1 MLPGVRFALV
11 YTCSLC
17 ISCLWGFS
25 FSVWLLDRH
34 AGLTPGGG
42 LLGFSLVG
50 SFPHCG
56 AFCSS
61 MCIVDAGVRFFLW
74 VVYAS
79 LGLLALQ
86 GLGVMPVFF
95 FLRPLLFRFPS
106 RFRVF
111 AVPVGEVPVGGCFP
125 PVALSLLVSVSW
137 VSMALGVLDLLILV
151 FKFLEFWSFVPYT
164 ALLLLSLGPSLSVVG
179 ASLRPR
185 LPGGALC
192 ALPGVCCFVGLF
204 LFGSSGS
211 RSPLWLGVRLIRVRF
226 SPGIPLWLFAFL
238 GLYVPCRLALR
249 FFLWVRPHVPLES
262 CFCRDC
268 GIFVSACLPVTSGLC
283 ALPCDVPGIALF
295 SVHSVLF
302 ALCGF
307 GGASFI

>member
-1 MLPGVRFALV
+1 
-11 YTCSLC
+11 
-17 ISCLWGFS
+17 
-25 FSVWLLDRH
+25 
-34 AGLTPGGG
+34 
-42 LLGFSLVG
+42 
-50 SFPHCG
+50 
-56 AFCSS
+56 

-111 AVPVGEVPVGGCFP
+111 AVPVGEVPVGGFFP

-185 LPGGALC
+185 LPGGLLC

-204 LFGSSGS
+204 LFRVLRVPIPSLTWGPFDTRSVFPWISVVAVCLSGAFMCLVDWRCLLSLGSSS
-211 RSPLWLGVRLIRVRF
+211 RSP
-226 SPGIPLWLFAFL
+226 
-238 GLYVPCRLALR
+238 
-249 FFLWVRPHVPLES
+249 
-262 CFCRDC
+262 
-268 GIFVSACLPVTSGLC
+268 
-283 ALPCDVPGIALF
+283 
-295 SVHSVLF
+295 
-302 ALCGF
+302 
-307 GGASFI
+307 